1 MTVSV
6 DTIMKK
12 YLIKFN
18 INSYMIE
25 KTPSKW
31 PRIEENFSN
40 LREVIW
46 KN

>member
-12 YLIKFN
+12 HLIKFN

-25 KTPSKW
+25 KKK
-31 PRIEENFSN
+31 
-40 LREVIW
+40 
-46 KN
+46 KNTF

>member
-18 INSYMIE
+18 INSYMIG
-25 KTPSKW
+25 KKKK
-31 PRIEENFSN
+31 
-40 LREVIW
+40 
-46 KN
+46 KNTF